1 MDTGAADIAA
11 AYRLSEDDVP
21 GASLNGKSPDRL
33 NVVELS
39 DGLLAAELGGREES
53 LSLSGG
59 RTDGKLVLER
69 SRLLYY

>member
-21 GASLNGKSPDRL
+21 GPSLNGKLPDRL
-33 NVVELS
+33 NVVELKRW
-39 DGLLAAELGGREES
+39 LACLGGREES

-69 SRLLYY
+69 SLYY